1 MLIGLNELI
10 FLIFFFFV
18 CFTAFCFNRA
28 KGLTIDWN
36 LFNMKTDKS
45 LFAHGVFYIVEG
57 RADEMRSDGKGEVVE
72 EG

>member
-1 MLIGLNELI
+1 
-10 FLIFFFFV
+10 
-18 CFTAFCFNRA
+18 
-28 KGLTIDWN
+28 
-36 LFNMKTDKS
+36 MKTDKS